1 MANGLMR
8 WRTAGGL
15 QKMPSALVR
24 KTSLMK
30 HTMWI
35 ILQLDD
41 AKWVKEVAR
50 KAYAVIEELNGEGV
64 KAGALSDLTIRVA
77 FPHRQAKRLEK
88 AIASALS
95 KTPVK
100 RTTVYTTNPFAIR
113 RPRGA
118 Y

>member
-1 MANGLMR
+1 
-8 WRTAGGL
+8 
-15 QKMPSALVR
+15 
-24 KTSLMK
+24 MK

-35 ILQLDD
+35 ILHLDD

-50 KAYAVIEELNGEGV
+50 KAYAVIEELNGEVV

-88 AIASALS
+88 AVASALS

-113 RPRGA
+113 RPAGA